1 MPRGLALVLLLGFAS
16 ACSSKTPITPTAPP
30 DVTGTWTGS
39 ISVQGMTARL
49 SWTLAQ
55 TNTSVTGPAAVGLT
69 SGTVLLN
76 GFLTGTMNG
85 STLTYTI
92 SVGPGGIPSQPQC
105 VGQLG
110 GTMNA
115 TIGVPSTLI
124 GPLNVTSST
133 CTVPVTTGT
142 ITLTRP

>member
-1 MPRGLALVLLLGFAS
+1 MPKGLALVLLLGLAS
-16 ACSSKTPITPTAPP
+16 ACSSKTPAAATAPP

-39 ISVQGMTARL
+39 ITVQATTARMT
-49 SWTLAQ
+49 WTLAQ
-55 TNTSVTGPAAVGLT
+55 TNTSVTGPANIGLT

-92 SVGPGGIPSQPQC
+92 SVGPGGIPNQPAC

-115 TIGVPSTLI
+115 SIGVPSTLT

-133 CTVPVTTGT
+133 CTVPISTGT